1 MIEALRGCRATLG
14 DEHPSTLT
22 SNSPST
28 CDCAWKMVAEQ
39 NDTDQVKAPQNANDL
54 LDCNGVLD
62 HSDQGPRASG
72 QCDPGSVIIVPTREL
87 CTQIYQ
93 QATAERIAGTK
104 RSGDAR
110 RSKPSLLST
119 ASSTGMSTLLSQRGQ
134 PSSACATPRRR
145 KVGITER
152 GSQVTEAHV
161 APHSERHHVVPPR
174 PMMADTCCQ

>member
-1 MIEALRGCRATLG
+1 
-14 DEHPSTLT
+14 
-22 SNSPST
+22 
-28 CDCAWKMVAEQ
+28 MVEEC

-72 QCDPGSVIIVPTREL
+72 QCDPGSGIIVPTHEH

-93 QATAERIAGTK
+93 QATAQRIAGTK

-119 ASSTGMSTLLSQRGQ
+119 ASSTGMSTLLVQRG
-134 PSSACATPRRR
+134 ATMDRMRNPEEEE
-145 KVGITER
+145 G
-152 GSQVTEAHV
+152 
-161 APHSERHHVVPPR
+161 
-174 PMMADTCCQ
+174 

>member
-1 MIEALRGCRATLG
+1 MTACLSGGTGHEAWRPLSQILAGA
-14 DEHPSTLT
+14 EIST
-22 SNSPST
+22 ST
-28 CDCAWKMVAEQ
+28 CDSAWKMVEEC

-72 QCDPGSVIIVPTREL
+72 QCDPGSVMIVPTHEH

-93 QATAERIAGTK
+93 QATVGRIAGTR
-104 RSGDAR
+104 RSGDASAPGHR
-110 RSKPSLLST
+110 RLST

-174 PMMADTCCQ
+174 PMIAD